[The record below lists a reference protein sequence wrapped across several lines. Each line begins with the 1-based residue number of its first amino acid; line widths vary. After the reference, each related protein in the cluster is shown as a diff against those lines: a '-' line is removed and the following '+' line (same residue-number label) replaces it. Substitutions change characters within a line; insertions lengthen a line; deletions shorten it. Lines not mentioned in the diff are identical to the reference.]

1 MIDEK
6 KEQYEYIENPPGL
19 GIPESEEILNEDQSP
34 TESEKKTVRKVQ
46 TEINKEG

>member
-19 GIPESEEILNEDQSP
+19 GIPESEEIFDEKQSS
-34 TESEKKTVRKVQ
+34 TE
-46 TEINKEG
+46 